1 MMSNQV
7 VLLFVLMA
15 ATVALRFRERAVAG
29 LATLFFF
36 PAAAER
42 RGRARATLFVKSS
55 DGIMLTLAPNFCVA
69 FTITPAV
76 CPRPRASA
84 VIMLFCATRFF
95 ALFLETVFLDFIRP
109 AAAEPVALIVPP
121 GLNLANSR
129 TNRWLKSDEP
139 AAGRVVG

>member
-15 ATVALRFRERAVAG
+15 ATRALRFRDRRVTG
-29 LATLFFF
+29 LAVLFLLLLLL

-42 RGRARATLFVKSS
+42 RGRARATFSVKSS
-55 DGIMLTLAPNFCVA
+55 DGITLTLAPNLCVA

-84 VIMLFCATRFF
+84 VIMLFFATLFF
-95 ALFLETVFLDFIRP
+95 GTLFFETVSFVFIRQQQP
-109 AAAEPVALIVPP
+109 
-121 GLNLANSR
+121 NQSF
-129 TNRWLKSDEP
+129 S
-139 AAGRVVG
+139 